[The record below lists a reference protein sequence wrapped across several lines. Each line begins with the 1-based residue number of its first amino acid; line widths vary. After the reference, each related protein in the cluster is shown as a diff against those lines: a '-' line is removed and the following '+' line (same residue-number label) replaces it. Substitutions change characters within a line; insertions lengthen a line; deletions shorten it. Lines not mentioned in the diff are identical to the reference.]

1 MNMERSQFGLDKIQV
16 QLTTLKKQSDVR
28 LSEMKKQAKKDATM
42 SDGEAQEVGTPEE
55 VEIVVEQPQ
64 VNQATEFIESKIK
77 QFDEKFNKV
86 NQKFD

>member
-1 MNMERSQFGLDKIQV
+1 
-16 QLTTLKKQSDVR
+16 
-28 LSEMKKQAKKDATM
+28 M
-42 SDGEAQEVGTPEE
+42 SDGEAQEVDTPEE

-86 NQKFD
+86 NQKFDQM